1 MKFKVT
7 IRPTL
12 LAAVNAPWDQT
23 RRDIH
28 SQIFADHWFIEA
40 PSDCVVCIHDPNTI
54 LIECEQS
61 NVDDNVVKDAIN
73 LSLLR
78 FFDIGIDCD
87 SDIEVTV

>member
-12 LAAVNAPWDQT
+12 LTVENAPWDEI
-23 RRDIH
+23 RDKIR
-28 SQIFADHWFIEA
+28 SCIFADHWFIEA
-40 PSDCVVCIHDPNTI
+40 PSDCVVQIYDAHTL

-78 FFDIGIDCD
+78 FFDARINCD
-87 SDIEVTV
+87 SDIEITA